1 LEDVVATAT
10 RLTALLSVLLA
21 MGLNFWSSP
30 QAASGLV
37 ALVGWVTIGL
47 LALGLV
53 VGHQGAVAA
62 VAVGF
67 ILRLG
72 LIGAVGAPIVPD
84 LWVQTALLILV
95 IETASISFTL
105 RVRPI
110 DPLVVML
117 RAVTSALLAGVA
129 VEMMQLLVSGTDT
142 SGLLVRVAGVAALAV
157 AGGWV
162 IRTWRRSGLVS

>member
-1 LEDVVATAT
+1 
-10 RLTALLSVLLA
+10 

-37 ALVGWVTIGL
+37 VLVGSVTIGL
-47 LALGLV
+47 LALGLAI
-53 VGHQGAVAA
+53 GHQGAVAA

-142 SGLLVRVAGVAALAV
+142 SGLLVRVAGVAALVV

-162 IRTWRRSGLVS
+162 IRTWRRSGLVG